1 MTYLDDES
9 TSEAC
14 LAIEDERTSSIAP
27 ACSDAEEVEK
37 LVKQVYQTASARAYV
52 EFRRQ
57 EYVKG
62 WNSAKNMPICGFVS
76 DNIIDSRY
84 NCLHNLYQ
92 TFVNDVRLF
101 KAVITRFANELRK
114 EVNKIFKI
122 IFREEVTSAVDR
134 NKLEARLELEIRN
147 IKEKNK
153 KYADYLASLSE
164 DEKDK
169 EEEVYEEFL
178 NKNDNFLSM
187 LMSAE
192 ELQVELEWKFREEFK
207 KESLKEGNHNV
218 QRLPDLSLPTFSV
231 AGLDVEYDYPGFLVT
246 KPEVEVAYIK
256 PLPTNE
262 YLEGNALSKDF
273 SYDLPVEVA
282 QSFLVKGYE
291 KISAVL
297 DEDWDSYGVHI
308 DLT

>member
-1 MTYLDDES
+1 M
-9 TSEAC
+9 
-14 LAIEDERTSSIAP
+14 
-27 ACSDAEEVEK
+27 
-37 LVKQVYQTASARAYV
+37 
-52 EFRRQ
+52 
-57 EYVKG
+57 
-62 WNSAKNMPICGFVS
+62 
-76 DNIIDSRY
+76 
-84 NCLHNLYQ
+84 
-92 TFVNDVRLF
+92 
-101 KAVITRFANELRK
+101 
-114 EVNKIFKI
+114 NKIFKI

-218 QRLPDLSLPTFSV
+218 QRLPDLSLPTFSGNSLKLRF
-231 AGLDVEYDYPGFLVT
+231 AGIIDSQPILETQKLQ
-246 KPEVEVAYIK
+246 
-256 PLPTNE
+256 
-262 YLEGNALSKDF
+262 YLEGCLKEKAKEFLEVFFGRNSKLQGNQEILIWEVQKREALVKRTLFTELQKVPKCVNHITEIEKWIKNLSLLQERRLSK
-273 SYDLPVEVA
+273 
-282 QSFLVKGYE
+282 
-291 KISAVL
+291 
-297 DEDWDSYGVHI
+297 W
-308 DLT
+308 